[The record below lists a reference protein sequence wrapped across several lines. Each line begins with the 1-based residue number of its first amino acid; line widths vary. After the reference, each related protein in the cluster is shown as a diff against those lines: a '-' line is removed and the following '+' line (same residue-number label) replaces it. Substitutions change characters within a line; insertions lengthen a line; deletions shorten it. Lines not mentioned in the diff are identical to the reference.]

1 MQEWTGARAITVSGP
16 QPYAPKDVLA
26 ALAAELGKPLRLDT
40 LAQDGWAGAMAGG
53 FSPEALEGFIE
64 MTRGLNS
71 GHIGMDTDPEAEHW
85 AGSIPLA
92 AVGGMARRFAARFPE
107 RVGAARA
114 DRNRPG
120 MGRLMLYNATRRVFG
135 KFLLIGLIYSM
146 ILNNPPERVFKREK

>member
-1 MQEWTGARAITVSGP
+1 MVAAADVGRAGAEFLVQEWTGARAITVSGP

-26 ALAAELGKPLRLDT
+26 ALAAELEQAVAAGY
-40 LAQDGWAGAMAGG
+40 AGAGRLGRGDGGAG

-92 AVGGMARRFAARFPE
+92 RAVGGMARAVRGAFP
-107 RVGAARA
+107 
-114 DRNRPG
+114 
-120 MGRLMLYNATRRVFG
+120 
-135 KFLLIGLIYSM
+135 
-146 ILNNPPERVFKREK
+146 

>member
-40 LAQDGWAGAMAGG
+40 LAQDGWAGAMAGAG

-92 AVGGMARRFAARFPE
+92 RAVGGMARAVRGAFP
-107 RVGAARA
+107 
-114 DRNRPG
+114 
-120 MGRLMLYNATRRVFG
+120 
-135 KFLLIGLIYSM
+135 
-146 ILNNPPERVFKREK
+146 

>member
-1 MQEWTGARAITVSGP
+1 MVAAADVGRAGAEFLVQEWTGARAITVSGP

-40 LAQDGWAGAMAGG
+40 LAQDGWAGAMAGAG

-92 AVGGMARRFAARFPE
+92 RAVGGMARAVRGAFP
-107 RVGAARA
+107 
-114 DRNRPG
+114 
-120 MGRLMLYNATRRVFG
+120 
-135 KFLLIGLIYSM
+135 
-146 ILNNPPERVFKREK
+146 